1 MAEGQIFFPSG
12 SMGGTARRNE
22 TFILLVKFYS
32 KVQSLP
38 GLTLPPSNDDC
49 DSVAR
54 NGFTLGVFIELVAEI
69 LCVNVAGTLS
79 GVA

>member
-1 MAEGQIFFPSG
+1 MNISEWLSAKYFSVRFIV
-12 SMGGTARRNE
+12 RRNE

-32 KVQSLP
+32 KSLP

-69 LCVNVAGTLS
+69 LRVNVAGTLS